1 MTKSDNTVEKKQSAL
16 QNALTHFK
24 SKLAGELKKIA
35 VPEWNI
41 DVYYRGTSSM
51 ATEAKILSLTTSG
64 KTAEGLVES
73 IVQKAMDEDGKRL
86 FKDTDRATLMHEA
99 DPQVLIKVATAL
111 NNATSEDS
119 IADIEG
125 N

>member
-1 MTKSDNTVEKKQSAL
+1 MTKSDNVEQQKTTL
-16 QNALTHFK
+16 QKALTHFK
-24 SKLAGELKKIA
+24 SKLAGELKKIN
-35 VPEWNI
+35 VPEWDT

-73 IVQKAMDEDGKRL
+73 IVQKAMDENGKRL
-86 FKDTDRATLMHEA
+86 FRDADRVTLMHEA

-111 NNATSEDS
+111 NNATTEDS
-119 IADIEG
+119 IGDIEK

>member
-1 MTKSDNTVEKKQSAL
+1 M
-16 QNALTHFK
+16 
-24 SKLAGELKKIA
+24 AGELKKIN
-35 VPEWNI
+35 VPEWDT

-73 IVQKAMDEDGKRL
+73 IVQKAMDENGKRL
-86 FKDTDRATLMHEA
+86 FRDADRVTLMHEA

-111 NNATSEDS
+111 NNATTEDS
-119 IADIEG
+119 IGDIEK